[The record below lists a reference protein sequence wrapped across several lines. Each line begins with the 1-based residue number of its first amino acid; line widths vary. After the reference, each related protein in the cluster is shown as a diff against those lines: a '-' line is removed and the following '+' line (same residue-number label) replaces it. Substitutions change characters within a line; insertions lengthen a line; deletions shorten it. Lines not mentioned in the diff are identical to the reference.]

1 MDAMKPNPSLTRRS
15 LLAYP
20 AASLLALP
28 AASMLLAGCDQLKNA
43 TGQGAA
49 SFKSVDVTGA
59 DFGKTLSLPDQH
71 GRVRTLEE
79 FKGKVAVVFF
89 GYTQCPDVCPTT
101 MAELS
106 QIKRAMGADGAKV
119 QSIFVTVDP
128 ERDTAALLK
137 AYVENFG
144 PDFVG
149 LRAPDDAQTKL
160 VAQHFK
166 VFYAR
171 GKGATPETYTVDHT
185 AGSYLYDPQGR
196 LRLFSKYGMKPEDL
210 TSDIKQLLKGA

>member
-1 MDAMKPNPSLTRRS
+1 MDAMKPNPSLTRR
-15 LLAYP
+15 
-20 AASLLALP
+20 SLLALP
-28 AASMLLAGCDQLKNA
+28 AASMLLAGCDQLKSA
-43 TGQGAA
+43 TGQGGAV

-59 DFGKTLSLPDQH
+59 DFGKTLSLPDQN
-71 GRVRTLEE
+71 GRVRTLDE
-79 FKGKVAVVFF
+79 FKGKVVVVFF
-89 GYTQCPDVCPTT
+89 GFTQCPDVCPTT
-101 MAELS
+101 MAELA

-119 QSIFVTVDP
+119 QSVFVTVDP

-144 PDFVG
+144 PDFIG

-171 GKGATPETYTVDHT
+171 AKGATPETYTIDHT